1 MLLCYAV
8 AHAYSSDGELFRPNY
23 LSILLTL
30 SVAIDLLLA
39 LFARLDNLSVNSS
52 PMKITKLTTYVVPPR
67 WLFLKIETDEG
78 LFGWGEPVV
87 EGRAHSVAT
96 AVDELSDY
104 LIGQDPLQIEKHWQ
118 AMYRGSFYRGGPILM
133 SAIAGVDQALWDI
146 KGKYHDA
153 PIHQLLGGQVRDR
166 IKVYAWVGGDRPA
179 DIVQSAQQ
187 AITDGF
193 SATKMNLTE
202 ELQVVDHLSKID
214 AAVERIASLRDA
226 VGNKLDIA
234 VDFHGRVHAP
244 MAKVLI
250 KAIEPYNPLFIE
262 EPVLSEQLET
272 MAQLRRN
279 THIPIATGERLYSR
293 FDYKNLFTLGAADI
307 IQPDL
312 SHAGG
317 ITECKKIAAMAE
329 SWDLA
334 LAPHCPL
341 GPIALAACLQIDAV
355 SQNAFIQ
362 EQSQGIHYNQSNDL
376 TNYLSD
382 PSVLHFTDGYVDI
395 PQGPGLGIDINE
407 DYVKERSQEGHRW
420 HNPLWQHPDGSI
432 AEW

>member
-1 MLLCYAV
+1 
-8 AHAYSSDGELFRPNY
+8 
-23 LSILLTL
+23 
-30 SVAIDLLLA
+30 
-39 LFARLDNLSVNSS
+39 
-52 PMKITKLTTYVVPPR
+52 MKITRLTTYAVPPR

-78 LFGWGEPVV
+78 LIGWGEPVV
-87 EGRAHSVAT
+87 EGRAHTVAT

-104 LIGQDPLQIEKHWQ
+104 LVGKDPLQIEKHWQ
-118 AMYRGSFYRGGPILM
+118 AMYRGAFYRGGPILM

-179 DIVQSAQQ
+179 DIVSSAQN
-187 AITDGF
+187 AVSEGF

-202 ELQVVDHLSKID
+202 ELQVIDHLSKID
-214 AAVERIASLRDA
+214 DAVERIASLRGA

-307 IQPDL
+307 IQPDV

-376 TNYLSD
+376 TDYLSD
-382 PSVLHFTDGYVDI
+382 PSVLHFSAGYVDI
-395 PQGPGLGIDINE
+395 PQGPGLGIEINE
-407 DYVKERSQEGHRW
+407 DYVIERSKVGHRW
-420 HNPLWQHPDGSI
+420 HNPLWQHADGSI

>member
-1 MLLCYAV
+1 
-8 AHAYSSDGELFRPNY
+8 
-23 LSILLTL
+23 
-30 SVAIDLLLA
+30 
-39 LFARLDNLSVNSS
+39 
-52 PMKITKLTTYVVPPR
+52 MKITKLTTYIVPPR
-67 WLFLKIETDEG
+67 WLFLKIDTDEG

-96 AVDELSDY
+96 AVDELADY
-104 LIGQDPLQIEKHWQ
+104 LVGQDPLQIEKHWQ
-118 AMYRGSFYRGGPILM
+118 AMYRGAFYRGGPILM
-133 SAIAGVDQALWDI
+133 SAIAGVDQALWYI
-146 KGKYHDA
+146 KGKFHDA
-153 PIHQLLGGQVRDR
+153 PVHQLLGGQVRNR

-187 AITDGF
+187 AIADGF

-202 ELQVVDHLSKID
+202 ELQVVDHLHKID
-214 AAVERIASLRDA
+214 AAVERIASLREA

-244 MAKVLI
+244 MAKLLI
-250 KAIEPYNPLFIE
+250 KAIEPYSPLFIE

-272 MAQLRRN
+272 MAQLRRS

-293 FDYKNLFTLGAADI
+293 FDYKQLFTLGAADI

-341 GPIALAACLQIDAV
+341 GPIALAACLQVDAV

-376 TNYLSD
+376 TNYLHN
-382 PSVLHFTDGYVDI
+382 PEVLHFTDGYVDI
-395 PQGPGLGIDINE
+395 PQGPGLGVDINE
-407 DYVKERSQEGHRW
+407 DYVIERGKEGHRW

>member
-1 MLLCYAV
+1 
-8 AHAYSSDGELFRPNY
+8 
-23 LSILLTL
+23 
-30 SVAIDLLLA
+30 
-39 LFARLDNLSVNSS
+39 
-52 PMKITKLTTYVVPPR
+52 MKITRLTTYAVPPR

-78 LFGWGEPVV
+78 LIGWGEPVV
-87 EGRAHSVAT
+87 EGRAYTVAT
-96 AVDELSDY
+96 AVNELSDY
-104 LIGQDPLQIEKHWQ
+104 LVGKDPLQIEKHWQ
-118 AMYRGSFYRGGPILM
+118 AMYRGAFYRGGPILM

-179 DIVQSAQQ
+179 DIVSSAQN
-187 AITDGF
+187 AVNEGF

-202 ELQVVDHLSKID
+202 ELQVIDHLSKID
-214 AAVERIASLRDA
+214 DAVERIASLRGA

-307 IQPDL
+307 IQPDV

-376 TNYLSD
+376 TDYLSD
-382 PSVLHFTDGYVDI
+382 PSVLHFSAGYVDI
-395 PQGPGLGIDINE
+395 PQGPGLGIEINE
-407 DYVKERSQEGHRW
+407 DYVIERSKVGHRW
-420 HNPLWQHPDGSI
+420 HNPLWQHADGSI

>member
-1 MLLCYAV
+1 
-8 AHAYSSDGELFRPNY
+8 
-23 LSILLTL
+23 
-30 SVAIDLLLA
+30 
-39 LFARLDNLSVNSS
+39 
-52 PMKITKLTTYVVPPR
+52 MKITRLTTYAVPPR

-78 LFGWGEPVV
+78 LIGWGEPVV
-87 EGRAHSVAT
+87 EGRAHTVAT
-96 AVDELSDY
+96 AVNELSDY
-104 LIGQDPLQIEKHWQ
+104 LVGKDPLQIEKHWQ
-118 AMYRGSFYRGGPILM
+118 AMYRGAFYRGGPILM

-179 DIVQSAQQ
+179 DIVSSAQN
-187 AITDGF
+187 AVNEGF

-202 ELQVVDHLSKID
+202 ELQVIDHLSKID
-214 AAVERIASLRDA
+214 DAVERIASLRGA

-250 KAIEPYNPLFIE
+250 KAIEPYNPMFIE

-307 IQPDL
+307 IQPDV

-376 TNYLSD
+376 TDYLSD
-382 PSVLHFTDGYVDI
+382 PSVLHFSAGYVDI

-407 DYVKERSQEGHRW
+407 DYVIERSKVGHRW
-420 HNPLWQHPDGSI
+420 HNPLWQHADGSI

>member
-1 MLLCYAV
+1 
-8 AHAYSSDGELFRPNY
+8 
-23 LSILLTL
+23 
-30 SVAIDLLLA
+30 
-39 LFARLDNLSVNSS
+39 
-52 PMKITKLTTYVVPPR
+52 MKITKLTTYIVPPR
-67 WLFLKIETDEG
+67 WLFLKIDTDEG
-78 LFGWGEPVV
+78 FFGWGEPVV

-96 AVDELSDY
+96 AVDELADY
-104 LIGQDPLQIEKHWQ
+104 LVGQDPLQIEKHWQ
-118 AMYRGSFYRGGPILM
+118 AMYRGAFYRGGPILM

-146 KGKYHDA
+146 KGKFHNA
-153 PIHQLLGGQVRDR
+153 PVHQLLGGQVRNR

-187 AITDGF
+187 AIADGF

-202 ELQVVDHLSKID
+202 ELQVVDHLHKID
-214 AAVERIASLRDA
+214 AAVERIASLREA

-244 MAKVLI
+244 MAKLLI
-250 KAIEPYNPLFIE
+250 KAIEPYSPLFIE

-272 MAQLRRN
+272 MAQLRRS

-293 FDYKNLFTLGAADI
+293 FDYKQLFTLGAADI

-341 GPIALAACLQIDAV
+341 GPIALAACLQVDAV

-376 TNYLSD
+376 TNYLHT
-382 PSVLHFTDGYVDI
+382 PEVLHFTDGYVDI
-395 PQGPGLGIDINE
+395 PQGPGLGVDINE
-407 DYVKERSQEGHRW
+407 DYVIERGKEGHRW

>member
-1 MLLCYAV
+1 
-8 AHAYSSDGELFRPNY
+8 
-23 LSILLTL
+23 
-30 SVAIDLLLA
+30 
-39 LFARLDNLSVNSS
+39 
-52 PMKITKLTTYVVPPR
+52 MKITKLTTYIVPPR
-67 WLFLKIETDEG
+67 WLFLKIDTDEG
-78 LFGWGEPVV
+78 FFGWGEPVV

-96 AVDELSDY
+96 AVDELADY
-104 LIGQDPLQIEKHWQ
+104 LVGQDPLQIEKHWQ
-118 AMYRGSFYRGGPILM
+118 AMYRGAFYRGGPILM

-146 KGKYHDA
+146 KGKFHNA
-153 PIHQLLGGQVRDR
+153 PVHQLLGGQVRNR

-187 AITDGF
+187 AIADGF

-202 ELQVVDHLSKID
+202 ELQVVDHLHKID
-214 AAVERIASLRDA
+214 AAVERIASLREA

-244 MAKVLI
+244 MAKLLI
-250 KAIEPYNPLFIE
+250 KAIEPYSPLFIE

-272 MAQLRRN
+272 MAQLRRS

-293 FDYKNLFTLGAADI
+293 FDYKQLLTLGAADI

-341 GPIALAACLQIDAV
+341 GPIALAACLQVDAV

-376 TNYLSD
+376 TNYLRN
-382 PSVLHFTDGYVDI
+382 PEVLHFTDGYVDI
-395 PQGPGLGIDINE
+395 PQGPGLGVDVNE
-407 DYVKERSQEGHRW
+407 DYVIERSKEGHRW

>member
-1 MLLCYAV
+1 
-8 AHAYSSDGELFRPNY
+8 
-23 LSILLTL
+23 
-30 SVAIDLLLA
+30 
-39 LFARLDNLSVNSS
+39 
-52 PMKITKLTTYVVPPR
+52 MKITRLTTYIVPPR

-87 EGRAHSVAT
+87 EGRAHTVAT

-104 LIGQDPLQIEKHWQ
+104 LVGKDPLQIEKHWQ
-118 AMYRGSFYRGGPILM
+118 AMYRGAFYRGGPVLM

-146 KGKYHDA
+146 KGKYHDT
-153 PIHQLLGGQVRDR
+153 PVHQLLGGQVRDR
-166 IKVYAWVGGDRPA
+166 IKVYAWVGGDRPS
-179 DIVQSAQQ
+179 DIVASAEK
-187 AITDGF
+187 AISDGF

-214 AAVERIASLRDA
+214 DAVERIASLRSA

-376 TNYLSD
+376 TDYLSD
-382 PSVLHFTDGYVDI
+382 PSVLHFSDGYVDI

-407 DYVKERSQEGHRW
+407 DYVIERSKEGHRW
-420 HNPLWQHPDGSI
+420 HNPIWQHGDGSI

>member
-1 MLLCYAV
+1 
-8 AHAYSSDGELFRPNY
+8 
-23 LSILLTL
+23 
-30 SVAIDLLLA
+30 
-39 LFARLDNLSVNSS
+39 
-52 PMKITKLTTYVVPPR
+52 MKITRLTTYIVPPR

-78 LFGWGEPVV
+78 LIGWGEPVL
-87 EGRAHSVAT
+87 EGRAHTVAT

-104 LIGQDPLQIEKHWQ
+104 LVGEDPLQIEKHWQ
-118 AMYRGSFYRGGPILM
+118 AMYRGAFYRGGPILM

-153 PIHQLLGGQVRDR
+153 PVHQLLGGQVRDR

-179 DIVQSAQQ
+179 DIVASAQQ
-187 AITDGF
+187 AIVDGF

-214 AAVERIASLRDA
+214 DAVERIASLRSA

-262 EPVLSEQLET
+262 EPVLSEHLET

-376 TNYLSD
+376 TDYLSD
-382 PSVLHFTDGYVDI
+382 PSVLHFSDGYVDI

-407 DYVKERSQEGHRW
+407 DYVIERSKKGHRW
-420 HNPLWQHPDGSI
+420 HNPIWQHPDNSI

>member
-1 MLLCYAV
+1 
-8 AHAYSSDGELFRPNY
+8 
-23 LSILLTL
+23 
-30 SVAIDLLLA
+30 
-39 LFARLDNLSVNSS
+39 
-52 PMKITKLTTYVVPPR
+52 MKITRLTTYAVPPR

-78 LFGWGEPVV
+78 LIGWGEPVV
-87 EGRAHSVAT
+87 EGRAHTVAT
-96 AVDELSDY
+96 AVNELSDY
-104 LIGQDPLQIEKHWQ
+104 LVGKDPLQIEKHWQ
-118 AMYRGSFYRGGPILM
+118 AMYRGAFYRGGPILM

-166 IKVYAWVGGDRPA
+166 VKVYAWVGGDRPA
-179 DIVQSAQQ
+179 DIVSSAQN
-187 AITDGF
+187 AVNEGF

-202 ELQVVDHLSKID
+202 ELQVIDHLSKID
-214 AAVERIASLRDA
+214 DAVERIASLRGA

-234 VDFHGRVHAP
+234 VDFHGRVHTP

-250 KAIEPYNPLFIE
+250 KAIEPYNPMFIE

-307 IQPDL
+307 IQPDV

-376 TNYLSD
+376 TDYLSD
-382 PSVLHFTDGYVDI
+382 PSVLHFSAGYVDI

-407 DYVKERSQEGHRW
+407 DYVIERSKVGHRW
-420 HNPLWQHPDGSI
+420 HNPLWQHADGSI

>member
-1 MLLCYAV
+1 
-8 AHAYSSDGELFRPNY
+8 
-23 LSILLTL
+23 
-30 SVAIDLLLA
+30 
-39 LFARLDNLSVNSS
+39 
-52 PMKITKLTTYVVPPR
+52 MKITRLTPYIVPPR

-78 LFGWGEPVV
+78 LIGWGEPVL
-87 EGRAHSVAT
+87 EGRAHTVAT

-104 LIGQDPLQIEKHWQ
+104 LVGKDPLQIEKHWQ
-118 AMYRGSFYRGGPILM
+118 AMYRGAFYRGGPILM

-153 PIHQLLGGQVRDR
+153 PVHQLLGGQVRDR

-179 DIVQSAQQ
+179 DIVASAQQ
-187 AITDGF
+187 AIADGF

-214 AAVERIASLRDA
+214 DAVERIASLRSA

-262 EPVLSEQLET
+262 EPVLSEHLET

-376 TNYLSD
+376 TDYLSD
-382 PSVLHFTDGYVDI
+382 PSVLHFSDGYVDI
-395 PQGPGLGIDINE
+395 PQGPGLGININE
-407 DYVKERSQEGHRW
+407 DYVIERSKEGHRW
-420 HNPLWQHPDGSI
+420 HNPIWQHPDNSV

>member
-1 MLLCYAV
+1 
-8 AHAYSSDGELFRPNY
+8 
-23 LSILLTL
+23 
-30 SVAIDLLLA
+30 
-39 LFARLDNLSVNSS
+39 
-52 PMKITKLTTYVVPPR
+52 MKITRLTTYAVPPR

-78 LFGWGEPVV
+78 LIGWGEPVV
-87 EGRAHSVAT
+87 EGRAYTVAT
-96 AVDELSDY
+96 AVNELSDY
-104 LIGQDPLQIEKHWQ
+104 LVGKDPLQIEKHWQ
-118 AMYRGSFYRGGPILM
+118 AMYRGAFYRGGPILM

-179 DIVQSAQQ
+179 DIVSSAQN
-187 AITDGF
+187 AVNEGF

-202 ELQVVDHLSKID
+202 ELQVIDHLSKID
-214 AAVERIASLRDA
+214 DAVERIASLRGA

-307 IQPDL
+307 IQPDV

-376 TNYLSD
+376 TDYLSD
-382 PSVLHFTDGYVDI
+382 PSVLHFSAGYVDI

-407 DYVKERSQEGHRW
+407 DYVIERSKVGHRW
-420 HNPLWQHPDGSI
+420 HNPLWQHADGSI

>member
-1 MLLCYAV
+1 
-8 AHAYSSDGELFRPNY
+8 
-23 LSILLTL
+23 
-30 SVAIDLLLA
+30 
-39 LFARLDNLSVNSS
+39 
-52 PMKITKLTTYVVPPR
+52 MKITRLTTYAAPPR

-78 LFGWGEPVV
+78 LIGWGEPVV
-87 EGRAHSVAT
+87 EGRAHTVAT
-96 AVDELSDY
+96 AVNELSDY
-104 LIGQDPLQIEKHWQ
+104 LVGKDPLQIEKHWQ
-118 AMYRGSFYRGGPILM
+118 AMYRGAFYRGGPILM

-179 DIVQSAQQ
+179 DIVSSAQN
-187 AITDGF
+187 AVNEGF

-202 ELQVVDHLSKID
+202 ELQVIDHLSKID
-214 AAVERIASLRDA
+214 DAVERIASLRGA

-234 VDFHGRVHAP
+234 VDFHGRVHTP

-250 KAIEPYNPLFIE
+250 KAIEPCNPLFIE

-307 IQPDL
+307 IQPDV

-376 TNYLSD
+376 TDYLSD
-382 PSVLHFTDGYVDI
+382 PSVLHFSAGYVDI

-407 DYVKERSQEGHRW
+407 DYVIERSKVGHRW
-420 HNPLWQHPDGSI
+420 HNPLWQHADGSI

>member
-1 MLLCYAV
+1 
-8 AHAYSSDGELFRPNY
+8 
-23 LSILLTL
+23 
-30 SVAIDLLLA
+30 
-39 LFARLDNLSVNSS
+39 
-52 PMKITKLTTYVVPPR
+52 MKITRLTTYAVPPR

-78 LFGWGEPVV
+78 LIGWGEPVV
-87 EGRAHSVAT
+87 EGRAHTVAT
-96 AVDELSDY
+96 AVNELSDY
-104 LIGQDPLQIEKHWQ
+104 LVGKDPLQIEKHWQ
-118 AMYRGSFYRGGPILM
+118 AMYRGAFYRGGPILM

-179 DIVQSAQQ
+179 DIVSSAQN
-187 AITDGF
+187 AVNEGF

-202 ELQVVDHLSKID
+202 ELQVIDHLSKID
-214 AAVERIASLRDA
+214 DAVERIASLRGA

-307 IQPDL
+307 IQPDV

-376 TNYLSD
+376 TDYLSD
-382 PSVLHFTDGYVDI
+382 PSVLHFSAGYVDI
-395 PQGPGLGIDINE
+395 PQGPGLGIEINE
-407 DYVKERSQEGHRW
+407 DYVIERSKVGHRW
-420 HNPLWQHPDGSI
+420 HNPLWQHADGSI

>member
-1 MLLCYAV
+1 
-8 AHAYSSDGELFRPNY
+8 
-23 LSILLTL
+23 
-30 SVAIDLLLA
+30 
-39 LFARLDNLSVNSS
+39 
-52 PMKITKLTTYVVPPR
+52 MKITRLTTYIVPPR

-78 LFGWGEPVV
+78 LIGWGEPVL
-87 EGRAHSVAT
+87 EGRAHTVAT

-104 LIGQDPLQIEKHWQ
+104 LVGEDPLQIEKHWQ
-118 AMYRGSFYRGGPILM
+118 AMYRGAFYRGGPILM

-153 PIHQLLGGQVRDR
+153 PVHQLLGGQVRDR

-179 DIVQSAQQ
+179 DIVASAQQ
-187 AITDGF
+187 AIVDGF

-214 AAVERIASLRDA
+214 DAVERIASLRSA

-262 EPVLSEQLET
+262 EPVLSEHLET

-376 TNYLSD
+376 TDYLSD
-382 PSVLHFTDGYVDI
+382 PSVLHFSDGYVDI

-407 DYVKERSQEGHRW
+407 DYVIERSKEGHRW
-420 HNPLWQHPDGSI
+420 HNPIWQHPDNSV

>member
-1 MLLCYAV
+1 
-8 AHAYSSDGELFRPNY
+8 
-23 LSILLTL
+23 
-30 SVAIDLLLA
+30 
-39 LFARLDNLSVNSS
+39 
-52 PMKITKLTTYVVPPR
+52 MKITRLTTYIVPPR

-78 LFGWGEPVV
+78 LIGWGEPVL
-87 EGRAHSVAT
+87 EGRAHTVAA

-104 LIGQDPLQIEKHWQ
+104 LVGEDPLQIEKHWQ
-118 AMYRGSFYRGGPILM
+118 AMYRGAFYRGGPILM

-153 PIHQLLGGQVRDR
+153 PVHQLLGGQVRDR

-179 DIVQSAQQ
+179 DIVASAQQ
-187 AITDGF
+187 AIVDGF

-214 AAVERIASLRDA
+214 DAVERIASLRSA

-262 EPVLSEQLET
+262 EPVLSEHLET

-376 TNYLSD
+376 TDYLSD
-382 PSVLHFTDGYVDI
+382 PSVLHFSDGYVDI

-407 DYVKERSQEGHRW
+407 DYVIERSKKGHRW
-420 HNPLWQHPDGSI
+420 HNPIWQHPDNSI

>member
-1 MLLCYAV
+1 
-8 AHAYSSDGELFRPNY
+8 
-23 LSILLTL
+23 
-30 SVAIDLLLA
+30 
-39 LFARLDNLSVNSS
+39 
-52 PMKITKLTTYVVPPR
+52 MKITRLTTYIVPPR

-78 LFGWGEPVV
+78 LIGWGEPVL
-87 EGRAHSVAT
+87 EGRAHTVAT

-104 LIGQDPLQIEKHWQ
+104 LVGEDPLQIEKHWQ
-118 AMYRGSFYRGGPILM
+118 AMYRGAFYRGGPILM

-153 PIHQLLGGQVRDR
+153 PVHQLLGGQVRDR

-179 DIVQSAQQ
+179 DIVASAQQ
-187 AITDGF
+187 AVADGF

-214 AAVERIASLRDA
+214 DAVERIASLRSA

-262 EPVLSEQLET
+262 EPVLSEHLET

-362 EQSQGIHYNQSNDL
+362 EQSQGIHYNQSNEL
-376 TNYLSD
+376 TDYLSD
-382 PSVLHFTDGYVDI
+382 PSVLHFSDGYVDI

-407 DYVKERSQEGHRW
+407 DYVIERSKEGHRW
-420 HNPLWQHPDGSI
+420 HNPIWQHPDNSV

>member
-1 MLLCYAV
+1 
-8 AHAYSSDGELFRPNY
+8 
-23 LSILLTL
+23 
-30 SVAIDLLLA
+30 
-39 LFARLDNLSVNSS
+39 
-52 PMKITKLTTYVVPPR
+52 MKITRLTTYAVPPR
-67 WLFLKIETDEG
+67 WLFLKLETDEG
-78 LFGWGEPVV
+78 LIGWGEPVV
-87 EGRAHSVAT
+87 EGRAHTVAT

-104 LIGQDPLQIEKHWQ
+104 LVGKDPLQIEKHWQ
-118 AMYRGSFYRGGPILM
+118 AMYRGAFYRGGPILM

-179 DIVQSAQQ
+179 DIVSSAQN
-187 AITDGF
+187 AVNEGF

-202 ELQVVDHLSKID
+202 ELQVIDHLSKID
-214 AAVERIASLRDA
+214 DAVERIASLRGA

-307 IQPDL
+307 IQPDV

-376 TNYLSD
+376 TDYLSD
-382 PSVLHFTDGYVDI
+382 PSGLHFSAGYVDI
-395 PQGPGLGIDINE
+395 PQGPGLGIEINE
-407 DYVKERSQEGHRW
+407 DYVIERSKVGHRW
-420 HNPLWQHPDGSI
+420 HNPLWQHADGSI

>member
-1 MLLCYAV
+1 M
-8 AHAYSSDGELFRPNY
+8 N
-23 LSILLTL
+23 
-30 SVAIDLLLA
+30 
-39 LFARLDNLSVNSS
+39 
-52 PMKITKLTTYVVPPR
+52 ITRLTTYIVPPR

-87 EGRAHSVAT
+87 EGRAHTVAT

-104 LIGQDPLQIEKHWQ
+104 LVGKDPLQIEKHWQ
-118 AMYRGSFYRGGPILM
+118 AMYRGAFYRGGPVLM

-146 KGKYHDA
+146 KGKYHNA
-153 PIHQLLGGQVRDR
+153 PVHQLLGGQVRDR
-166 IKVYAWVGGDRPA
+166 IKVYAWVGGDRPS
-179 DIVQSAQQ
+179 DIVASAEK
-187 AITDGF
+187 AIREGF

-214 AAVERIASLRDA
+214 DAVERIASLRCA

-250 KAIEPYNPLFIE
+250 KAIEPYDPLFIE

-376 TNYLSD
+376 TDYLSD
-382 PSVLHFTDGYVDI
+382 PSVLHFSDGYVDI

-407 DYVKERSQEGHRW
+407 DYVIERSKEGHRW
-420 HNPLWQHPDGSI
+420 HNPIWQHGDGSI

>member
-1 MLLCYAV
+1 
-8 AHAYSSDGELFRPNY
+8 
-23 LSILLTL
+23 
-30 SVAIDLLLA
+30 
-39 LFARLDNLSVNSS
+39 
-52 PMKITKLTTYVVPPR
+52 MKITRLTTYAVPPR

-78 LFGWGEPVV
+78 LIGWGEPVV
-87 EGRAHSVAT
+87 EGRAHTVAT

-104 LIGQDPLQIEKHWQ
+104 LVGKDPLQIEKHWQ
-118 AMYRGSFYRGGPILM
+118 AMYRGAFYRGGPILM

-166 IKVYAWVGGDRPA
+166 VKVYAWVGGDRPA
-179 DIVQSAQQ
+179 DIVSSAQN
-187 AITDGF
+187 AVNEGF

-202 ELQVVDHLSKID
+202 ELQVIDHLSKID
-214 AAVERIASLRDA
+214 DAVERIASLRGA

-307 IQPDL
+307 IQPDV

-376 TNYLSD
+376 TDYLSD
-382 PSVLHFTDGYVDI
+382 PSVLHFSAGYVDV
-395 PQGPGLGIDINE
+395 PQGPGLGIEINE
-407 DYVKERSQEGHRW
+407 DYVIERSKVGHRW
-420 HNPLWQHPDGSI
+420 HNPFWQHADGSI